1 MTMEWSILWPA
12 LLAGLLV
19 LSTHV
24 PLGREVLA
32 RGIIFLD
39 LAIAQI
45 AALGVIAATSLGAE
59 TSGWQVQL
67 TAVAAAVSG
76 AVLLRWTERRWPEI
90 QEAVIGSAFVLAATA
105 AILLLHRHPH
115 GAEEMKDLLS
125 GQLLWVSPQQ
135 LLPVALVYGLVLA
148 VWFGWRERFG
158 RIGFYVLF
166 AVSVTASVQLV
177 GVYLVFASLILPALV
192 VRRLPATQALPRAY
206 LLGTLGYALGL
217 LLSMWIDWPAGPL
230 VVWMLAVS
238 AGLGG
243 WWCRLCAPQA
253 CNHSSPQR

>member
-1 MTMEWSILWPA
+1 MTPEWSILWPA

-45 AALGVIAATSLGAE
+45 AALGVVIAVALGGE
-59 TSGWQVQL
+59 INGWQVQL
-67 TAVAAAVSG
+67 TAVAAALCG
-76 AVLLRWTERRWPEI
+76 AALLRWTESRWPEI

-105 AILLLHRHPH
+105 AILLLHGHPH

-135 LLPVALVYGLVLA
+135 LLPVALLYAVVLA
-148 VWFGWRERFG
+148 VWFGGRERIG
-158 RIGFYVLF
+158 RIGFYGLF
-166 AVSVTASVQLV
+166 ALAVTASVQLV
-177 GVYLVFASLILPALV
+177 GVYLVFASLILPALA
-192 VRRLPATQALPRAY
+192 VRRLPQRQALVTA
-206 LLGTLGYALGL
+206 YALGAFGYAMGL
-217 LLSMWIDWPAGPL
+217 IVSTWFDWPAGPL
-230 VVWMLAVS
+230 VVWMLAIT
-238 AGLGG
+238 ALCGG
-243 WWCRLCAPQA
+243 WWGCRKA
-253 CNHSSPQR
+253 